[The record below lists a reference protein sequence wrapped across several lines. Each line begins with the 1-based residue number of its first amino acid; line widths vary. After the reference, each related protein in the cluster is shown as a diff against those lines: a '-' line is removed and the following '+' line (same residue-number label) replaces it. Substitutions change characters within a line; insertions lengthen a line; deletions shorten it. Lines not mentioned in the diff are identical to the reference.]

1 MLKQLDEFIGFAFLG
16 ILSLGLTVVSLI
28 VAMVVVVGVF
38 SVWLPLDAFEAA
50 FSSAAGVMVLTL
62 LTVVGV
68 GGWLTF
74 VLWAIGELKNRN

>member
-16 ILSLGLTVVSLI
+16 LLSCGLTVVSLI
-28 VAMVVVVGVF
+28 VVMVVVVGVF
-38 SVWLPLDAFEAA
+38 SVWLSLAVFSSA
-50 FSSAAGVMVLTL
+50 FSSAAGAIVLTL